1 MTVKIP
7 DNSKQEIEKPTKK
20 RTKNFDIAVDKLSE
34 KQATRELAKL
44 AALIA
49 HHDRLY
55 EEARTEITDAEY
67 DELRKRNE
75 EIEARFPH
83 RIRADSP
90 SKRVGY
96 IPPSGF
102 KKVRHSV
109 PMLSLDFV
117 YTFEKISDFIDRI
130 RNFIIDLK
138 DPSVQFDFVAE
149 PKIDGVSCSLRYEN
163 HKLIQAATRG
173 DGQVGEDITENAKTI
188 ADIPRILP
196 SDSPSLIEIRGEV
209 YINDKDFINL
219 NEQQK
224 RTGEKTFANPRN
236 AAAGSL
242 RQLDHKITAL
252 RPLRFFAYAWGEVSR
267 HFAKTQWE
275 ARSQMASWDFK
286 LNHPSRV
293 VNNLEAIKDYY
304 DEIES
309 TRSRLGFSI
318 DGVVYK
324 VNRLD
329 LQERLGFK
337 NRSPQWAIAHKFSP
351 EKAQTHIRSISISV
365 GRMGTLTPI
374 AELEPVNVGGVLVS
388 RATLHNQ
395 DEIERKDFRIG
406 DLVVVQR
413 AGDVIPQVVSVLIN
427 KRPYDAESFMF
438 PDHCPSCN
446 SKAVRQ
452 VGEADWTCTASLICP
467 AQSLE
472 RLTHFTSRNAFDIEG
487 LAEQNIKTFLN
498 EGLLQSPAD
507 IFRLEEKL
515 SPSDIFSS
523 NKSGKER
530 PLPLQERE
538 GWGPVSANKLF
549 EAIRKR
555 KTIPLDRFIYALG
568 INQVGEATAKL
579 LARNYISLNNFLN
592 NMEAAQ
598 DRGSSNFSASEFKT
612 QGKNPQK
619 LRKVIEQSGYKLEAM
634 SDYENTIDWL
644 NAILKFNNLYKEILE
659 KKPDL
664 TLTDEINRLIKN
676 RKRLFRDLKDDDQEA
691 IKTLNRLTI
700 ELAYPQ
706 ETPKKSDA
714 YKHLENISG
723 IGPIVA
729 DKILTFFAD
738 PHNSSI
744 LNDIMAQIEVTDY
757 KISQASTSQ
766 LAGKTIVLTGTLE
779 SMTRSEAKAKAES
792 LGAIVAGDVSSK
804 TDYVIA
810 GPSAGSKAE
819 KAKRLGIQM
828 LSEDEW
834 LEMIKTTSK

>member
-1 MTVKIP
+1 MIVKIP
-7 DNSKQEIEKPTKK
+7 DNSKQEIEKLTKK
-20 RTKNFDIAVDKLSE
+20 RSKNFNIAVDKLTE
-34 KQATRELAKL
+34 KQATRELSKL

-55 EEARTEITDAEY
+55 EEARPEITDAEY

-75 EIEARFPH
+75 EIEARFPQH
-83 RIRADSP
+83 IRADSP

-130 RNFIIDLK
+130 RHFIIDLK

-224 RTGEKTFANPRN
+224 RTGEKPFANPRN

-252 RPLRFFAYAWGEVSR
+252 RPLRFFAYAWGEVSLP
-267 HFAKTQWE
+267 FVKTQWE
-275 ARSQMASWDFK
+275 ARSHLASWDFK
-286 LNHPSRV
+286 LNHPSRI
-293 VNNLEAIKDYY
+293 VNNLEEIKAYY

-324 VNRLD
+324 VNRVD

-413 AGDVIPQVVSVLIN
+413 AGDVIPQVVSVLID
-427 KRPYDAESFMF
+427 KRPLDAKPFNF

-523 NKSGKER
+523 NKSGKKR
-530 PLPLQERE
+530 SLPLQERE

-598 DRGSSNFSASEFKT
+598 NRGSSNFSTSEFKT
-612 QGKNPQK
+612 HGKNPKK
-619 LRKVIEQSGYKLEAM
+619 LREAIEQSRYKLETM

-659 KKPDL
+659 KRPDL
-664 TLTDEINRLIKN
+664 TLTDEINRSIKN
-676 RKRLFRDLKDDDQEA
+676 RKRLFKDLKDDDQEA

-700 ELAYPQ
+700 ELAHPQ

-729 DKILTFFAD
+729 DKILAFFAD

-744 LNDIMAQIEVTDY
+744 LNDIMTQIEVTDY

-810 GPSAGSKAE
+810 GASAGSKAE
-819 KAKRLGIQM
+819 KAKGLGIQI

-834 LEMIKTTSK
+834 LEMIKPTSK

>member
-1 MTVKIP
+1 MKVKIP
-7 DNSKQEIEKPTKK
+7 DNSKQEIEKLTKK
-20 RTKNFDIAVDKLSE
+20 RSKNFDIAVDKLTE

-55 EEARTEITDAEY
+55 EEARPEITDAEY

-75 EIEARFPH
+75 EIEARFPQ

-90 SKRVGY
+90 SKRVSY

-130 RNFIIDLK
+130 RHFIIDLK

-163 HKLIQAATRG
+163 HRLIQAATRG
-173 DGQVGEDITENAKTI
+173 DGQVGEDITANAMTI
-188 ADIPRILP
+188 ANIPKILSP
-196 SDSPSLIEIRGEV
+196 DSPNLIEIRGEV
-209 YINDKDFINL
+209 YINDRDFISL

-242 RQLDHKITAL
+242 RQLDPKITAS
-252 RPLRFFAYAWGEVSR
+252 RPLSFFAYAWGEVSR
-267 HFAKTQWE
+267 PFAKTQWK
-275 ARSQMASWDFK
+275 ARDYLISWGFK
-286 LNHPSRV
+286 LNEPSSLV
-293 VNNLEAIKDYY
+293 KNLDEIKSYY
-304 DEIES
+304 EEIES
-309 TRSRLGFSI
+309 KRSRLGFSI

-395 DEIERKDFRIG
+395 DEIERKDFRVG
-406 DLVVVQR
+406 DLVIVQR
-413 AGDVIPQVVSVLIN
+413 AGDVIPQVVAVLID
-427 KRPYDAESFMF
+427 KRPLDAKPFIF
-438 PDHCPSCN
+438 PDRCPACN

-452 VGEADWTCTASLICP
+452 LGEADWICTASLTCP

-472 RLTHFTSRNAFDIEG
+472 RLIHFASRNAFDIEG
-487 LAEQNIKTFLN
+487 LAEQNIKAFLN
-498 EGLLQSPAD
+498 DGLLKSPAD
-507 IFRLEEKL
+507 VFRLEEKL
-515 SPSDIFSS
+515 APSDIFSI
-523 NKSGKER
+523 GKEKKEEL
-530 PLPLQERE
+530 LPLQERE
-538 GWGPVSANKLF
+538 GWGVISANKLF

-555 KTIPLDRFIYALG
+555 KIIPLDRFIYALG
-568 INQVGEATAKL
+568 LNQVGEATAKL
-579 LARNYISLNNFLN
+579 LARNYVSFKNFQAAIQ
-592 NMEAAQ
+592 AAQ
-598 DRGSSNFSASEFKT
+598 
-612 QGKNPQK
+612 
-619 LRKVIEQSGYKLEAM
+619 
-634 SDYENTIDWL
+634 
-644 NAILKFNNLYKEILE
+644 
-659 KKPDL
+659 
-664 TLTDEINRLIKN
+664 N
-676 RKRLFRDLKDDDQEA
+676 RKSKEYD
-691 IKTLNRLTI
+691 
-700 ELAYPQ
+700 
-706 ETPKKSDA
+706 
-714 YKHLENISG
+714 HLESIDG

-729 DKILTFFAD
+729 DKIVTFFAD
-738 PHNSSI
+738 PHNISV
-744 LNDIMAQIEVTDY
+744 LNDIISQIEVTDLEV
-757 KISQASTSQ
+757 SRTQTSQ
-766 LAGKTIVLTGTLE
+766 LTGKTIVFTGTLGK
-779 SMTRSEAKAKAES
+779 MTRSEAKAKAES
-792 LGAIVAGDVSSK
+792 LGAIVVGDVSSK

-810 GPSAGSKAE
+810 GQSPGSKV
-819 KAKRLGIQM
+819 KNAKDLGIHV
-828 LSEDEW
+828 LTEAEW
-834 LEMIKTTSK
+834 LKMVRDTSK

>member
-1 MTVKIP
+1 MIVKIP
-7 DNSKQEIEKPTKK
+7 DNSKQEIEKLTKK
-20 RTKNFDIAVDKLSE
+20 RSKNFDIAVDKLTE
-34 KQATRELAKL
+34 KQATRELSKL

-55 EEARTEITDAEY
+55 EEARPEITDAEY

-75 EIEARFPH
+75 EIEARFPQ

-130 RNFIIDLK
+130 RHFIIDLK

-224 RTGEKTFANPRN
+224 QTGEKPFANPRN

-252 RPLRFFAYAWGEVSR
+252 RPLRFFAYAWGEVSLP
-267 HFAKTQWE
+267 FVKTQWE
-275 ARSQMASWDFK
+275 ARSHLASWGFK
-286 LNHPSRV
+286 LNHPSRI
-293 VNNLEAIKDYY
+293 VNNLEEIKAYY

-324 VNRLD
+324 VNRVD

-427 KRPYDAESFMF
+427 KRPYDAEPFMF

-523 NKSGKER
+523 KKSGKER
-530 PLPLQERE
+530 PLPLQERG

-549 EAIRKR
+549 EAIIKR

-598 DRGSSNFSASEFKT
+598 NRGSSNFSTSEFKT
-612 QGKNPQK
+612 QGKNPKK
-619 LRKVIEQSGYKLEAM
+619 LREAIEQSRYKLEIM

-659 KKPDL
+659 KRPDI
-664 TLTDEINRLIKN
+664 TLTDEINRSIKN
-676 RKRLFRDLKDDDQEA
+676 RKRLFKDLKDDDQEA

-700 ELAYPQ
+700 ELAHPQ

-714 YKHLENISG
+714 YKHLVNISG

-729 DKILTFFAD
+729 DKILAFFAD

-744 LNDIMAQIEVTDY
+744 LNDIMTQIEVTDY

-810 GPSAGSKAE
+810 GASAGSKAE
-819 KAKRLGIQM
+819 KAKRLGIQI

-834 LEMIKTTSK
+834 LEMIKPTSK

>member
-1 MTVKIP
+1 M
-7 DNSKQEIEKPTKK
+7 
-20 RTKNFDIAVDKLSE
+20 
-34 KQATRELAKL
+34 
-44 AALIA
+44 IA
-49 HHDRLY
+49 HHDLLY
-55 EEARTEITDAEY
+55 EEARPELTDAEY

-75 EIEARFPH
+75 EIEARFPNC
-83 RIRADSP
+83 IRADSP

-117 YTFEKISDFIDRI
+117 YTFDKIGDFIDRI
-130 RNFIIDLK
+130 RHFIIDLK

-173 DGQVGEDITENAKTI
+173 DGQVGEDITANAMTI
-188 ADIPRILP
+188 VDIPKILP
-196 SDSPSLIEIRGEV
+196 PDSPKLIEIRGEV
-209 YINDKDFINL
+209 YINDKDFISL

-224 RTGEKTFANPRN
+224 RAGEKTFANPRN
-236 AAAGSL
+236 ATAGSL
-242 RQLDHKITAL
+242 RQLDPKITAS
-252 RPLRFFAYAWGEVSR
+252 RPLRFFAYAWGETS
-267 HFAKTQWE
+267 HPFAKTQWE
-275 ARSQMASWDFK
+275 ARDHLISWEFK
-286 LNHPSRV
+286 LNEPSSLV
-293 VNNLEAIKDYY
+293 KNLDEIKSYY
-304 DEIES
+304 EEIES
-309 TRSRLGFSI
+309 KRSRLGFSI

-324 VNRLD
+324 VNRLN

-374 AELEPVNVGGVLVS
+374 AALEPVNVGGVLVS

-406 DLVVVQR
+406 DLVIVQR

-427 KRPYDAESFMF
+427 KRPSDAEPFIF

-446 SKAVRQ
+446 SKAFRQ

-498 EGLLQSPAD
+498 KGLLKSPAD

-515 SPSDIFSS
+515 SPADIFSS
-523 NKSGKER
+523 NKSEGER
-530 PLPLQERE
+530 LLPLQEHE

-579 LARNYISLNNFLN
+579 LARNYISLSNFLKN
-592 NMEAAQ
+592 IEEAQ
-598 DRGSSNFSASEFKT
+598 DRGSSNFSANEFKT

-619 LRKVIEQSGYKLEAM
+619 LREVIKQSGYRLEAM
-634 SDYENTIDWL
+634 SDSENAIDWL
-644 NAILKFNNLYKEILE
+644 NTILKLTDLYKKISE
-659 KKPDL
+659 KRPDL
-664 TLTDEINRLIKN
+664 TFTDEMNRLKN
-676 RKRLFRDLKDDDQEA
+676 RTDKNIKLLFKELTDDDQEA

-700 ELAYPQ
+700 EIAHPQ
-706 ETPKKSDA
+706 QTPKKSDA
-714 YKHLENISG
+714 YKHLVSISG

-729 DKILTFFAD
+729 DKILAFFAD

-744 LNDIMAQIEVTDY
+744 LNDIMTQIEVTDY
-757 KISQASTSQ
+757 NISQANTSQ
-766 LAGKTIVLTGTLE
+766 LAGKTIVLTGSLE

-810 GPSAGSKAE
+810 GPSAGFKLE
-819 KAKRLGIQM
+819 KAKKLRIQI

-834 LEMIKTTSK
+834 LEMIKTTPK

>member
-1 MTVKIP
+1 MI
-7 DNSKQEIEKPTKK
+7 KK
-20 RTKNFDIAVDKLSE
+20 HSKNFDIEVGNLTE
-34 KQATRELAKL
+34 KQAVKELAEL
-44 AALIA
+44 AELIA
-49 HHDRLY
+49 HHDLLY
-55 EEARTEITDAEY
+55 EEARPELTDAEY

-75 EIEARFPH
+75 GIEARFPH
-83 RIRADSP
+83 CIRADSP

-109 PMLSLDFV
+109 SMLSLDFV
-117 YTFEKISDFIDRI
+117 YTFEKIGDFIDRI
-130 RNFIIDLK
+130 RHFIIDLK

-149 PKIDGVSCSLRYEN
+149 PKVDGVSCSLRYEN

-173 DGQVGEDITENAKTI
+173 DGQVGEDITANAMTI
-188 ADIPRILP
+188 ANIPKILP
-196 SDSPSLIEIRGEV
+196 PDSPNLIEIRGEV
-209 YINDKDFINL
+209 YINDKDFISL

-224 RTGEKTFANPRN
+224 RTGEKSFANPRN

-242 RQLDHKITAL
+242 RQLDPKITAS

-267 HFAKTQWE
+267 PFAKKQWE
-275 ARSQMASWDFK
+275 ARNYLFSWGFK
-286 LNHPSRV
+286 LNEPSRLV
-293 VNNLEAIKDYY
+293 KNLDEIKSYY
-304 DEIES
+304 EEIES
-309 TRSRLGFSI
+309 KRSRLGFSI

-329 LQERLGFK
+329 LQKRLGFK

-406 DLVVVQR
+406 DLVIVQR

-427 KRPYDAESFMF
+427 KRPSDAEPFIF
-438 PDHCPSCN
+438 QDHCPSCN
-446 SKAVRQ
+446 SKTVRQ

-472 RLTHFTSRNAFDIEG
+472 RLTHFASRNAFDIEG

-515 SPSDIFSS
+515 APSDMFSF
-523 NKSGKER
+523 KDKDKKR

-549 EAIRKR
+549 EAIKRRK
-555 KTIPLDRFIYALG
+555 KISLDRFIYALG
-568 INQVGEATAKL
+568 INQVGEATSKL
-579 LARNYISLNNFLN
+579 LARKYISFSKFKKAI
-592 NMEAAQ
+592 EAAQ
-598 DRGSSNFSASEFKT
+598 DRK
-612 QGKNPQK
+612 
-619 LRKVIEQSGYKLEAM
+619 
-634 SDYENTIDWL
+634 SDYYQE
-644 NAILKFNNLYKEILE
+644 LE
-659 KKPDL
+659 K
-664 TLTDEINRLIKN
+664 IN
-676 RKRLFRDLKDDDQEA
+676 
-691 IKTLNRLTI
+691 
-700 ELAYPQ
+700 
-706 ETPKKSDA
+706 
-714 YKHLENISG
+714 G

-729 DKILTFFAD
+729 DNIISFFSD
-738 PHNSSI
+738 SHNGAI
-744 LNDIMAQIEVTDY
+744 IKDIVTQIEVVDFALP
-757 KISQASTSQ
+757 KAFSSE
-766 LAGKTIVLTGTLE
+766 LAAKTIVFTGILE
-779 SMTRSEAKAKAES
+779 KMTRSEAKAKAES
-792 LGAIVAGDVSSK
+792 LGAIVVGDVSSK

-810 GPSAGSKAE
+810 GQSAGSKVK
-819 KAKRLGIQM
+819 KAKDLGIHV
-828 LSEDEW
+828 LTEAEW
-834 LEMIKTTSK
+834 LEIIKTTLK